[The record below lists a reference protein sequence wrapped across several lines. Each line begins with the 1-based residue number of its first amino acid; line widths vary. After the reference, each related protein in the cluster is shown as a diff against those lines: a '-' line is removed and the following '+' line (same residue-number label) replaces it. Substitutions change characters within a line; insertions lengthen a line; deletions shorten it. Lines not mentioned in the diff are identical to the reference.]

1 MSDIV
6 HQAEIMLAETR
17 VLQLAASANEE
28 GRIFALVVRK
38 ATIAMKRLADAL
50 AMIEDE
56 ILAELEESLGA
67 TFDDE

>member
-1 MSDIV
+1 MIDIER
-6 HQAEIMLAETR
+6 QAEIMLAETR

-38 ATIAMKRLADAL
+38 ATVAMKRLADAL